1 MKEAFKRVTVSMIC
15 SSIIAFIL
23 GLIMVIYPGLS
34 MVTMGIIVGIYMII
48 HGVVLVAIDFKSNMN
63 YSPFDGIV
71 SGILFIILG
80 ILLIAMPGILS
91 LALTLAL
98 GVWIILTSVS
108 TIRLALV
115 IKGKNSNWVL
125 ILLFGILDLVAGIL
139 ILFNPFASS
148 ISITVLSG
156 AIIMAH
162 SVINII
168 DMIIIKKNIK
178 SFTDAVENSKKKNQ
192 A

>member
-23 GLIMVIYPGLS
+23 GLIMVMSPGLS

-48 HGVVLVAIDFKSNMN
+48 HGVVLVALDFKSNMN

-98 GVWIILTSVS
+98 GVWIILTSVG

-125 ILLFGILDLVAGIL
+125 ILLFGILDLVVGIL

>member
-48 HGVVLVAIDFKSNMN
+48 HGVVLVALDFKSNMN

-98 GVWIILTSVS
+98 GVWIILTSVG

>member
-23 GLIMVIYPGLS
+23 GLIMVISPGLS

-48 HGVVLVAIDFKSNMN
+48 HGVVLVALDFKSNMN

-115 IKGKNSNWVL
+115 VKGKNSNWVL
-125 ILLFGILDLVAGIL
+125 ILLFGMLDLVVGIL

>member
-23 GLIMVIYPGLS
+23 GLIMVISPGLS
-34 MVTMGIIVGIYMII
+34 MVTIGIIVGIYMII

-98 GVWIILTSVS
+98 GVWIILTSVG

-162 SVINII
+162 SVININ

>member
-23 GLIMVIYPGLS
+23 GLIMVISPGLS

-48 HGVVLVAIDFKSNMN
+48 HGVVLVALDFKSNMN

-80 ILLIAMPGILS
+80 VLLIAMPGILS

>member
-23 GLIMVIYPGLS
+23 GLIMVISPGLS

-48 HGVVLVAIDFKSNMN
+48 HGVVLVALDFKSNMN

-156 AIIMAH
+156 AIIIAH

>member
-23 GLIMVIYPGLS
+23 GLIMVISPGLS

-98 GVWIILTSVS
+98 GVWIILTSVG

-178 SFTDAVENSKKKNQ
+178 SFSDAVENSKKKNQ

>member
-23 GLIMVIYPGLS
+23 GLIMVISPGLS

-98 GVWIILTSVS
+98 GVWIILTSVG